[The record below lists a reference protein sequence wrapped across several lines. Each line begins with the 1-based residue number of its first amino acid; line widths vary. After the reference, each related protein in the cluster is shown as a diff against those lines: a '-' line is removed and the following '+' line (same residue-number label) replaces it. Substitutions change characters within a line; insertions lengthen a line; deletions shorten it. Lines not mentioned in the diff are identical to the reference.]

1 MNRSR
6 STQEVFDDHL
16 ALRADDQVDVDI
28 ERNYAHD
35 VALITLDGIFRGHD
49 GVRKCA
55 RILKDCIGDAEVTYA
70 VRRVDGDVA
79 YLHWTARSNEVV
91 VNDAADTFVIRDGK
105 IVTKTIYFRPIRCD
119 SEEPPAAS
127 RNS

>member
-1 MNRSR
+1 MSRSR

-16 ALRADDQVDVDI
+16 VLRAAGQVDLDI
-28 ERNYAHD
+28 KRNYAHD

-49 GVRKCA
+49 GVRECA
-55 RILKDCIGDAEVTYA
+55 RILEDCIGDADVAYV

-79 YLHWTARSNEVV
+79 YLHWTARSDEVV

-105 IVTKTIYFRPIRCD
+105 IVRKTIYFRPIRCD
-119 SEEPPAAS
+119 RQESPAAS
-127 RNS
+127 RDG